1 MEAAKTSQS
10 EQEKQVRVV
19 SVMSSAST
27 AEDDD
32 GVTIHDAATSGDAR
46 RVEKMLQRNADLVT

>member
-10 EQEKQVRVV
+10 EQEKQVRAV

-46 RVEKMLQRNADLVT
+46 RVEKMLHRNADLVT